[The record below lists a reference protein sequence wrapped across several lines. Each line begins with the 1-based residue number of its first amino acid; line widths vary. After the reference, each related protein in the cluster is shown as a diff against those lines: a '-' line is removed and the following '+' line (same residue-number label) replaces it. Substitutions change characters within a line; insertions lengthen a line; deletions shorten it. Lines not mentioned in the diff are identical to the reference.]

1 MNSIPQL
8 GSQLEDTHA
17 TDENGIAFHHV
28 GFVVASIEQAGV
40 GFARSIGSRWN
51 WEIVSDP
58 LQVVK
63 VAFFEPVV
71 SGLPTLELVE
81 PVSTESTVYKFLQK
95 GGGLH
100 HLCYEVDSLEKQLD
114 IARSRGSLIARKP
127 MPAVA
132 FQQRRIAWVYTKH
145 KLLVEYLER

>member
-8 GSQLEDTHA
+8 GSQLEDTQPA
-17 TDENGIAFHHV
+17 EENGIAFHHV
-28 GFVVASIEQAGV
+28 GFVVASIEEAAA
-40 GFARSIGSRWN
+40 GFARSIGASWN
-51 WEIVSDP
+51 GEIFSDP

-63 VAFFEPVV
+63 VSFFEPVV
-71 SGLPTLELVE
+71 NGLPTLELVE
-81 PVSTESTVYKFLQK
+81 PVGTESTVYKFLQK

-100 HLCYEVDSLEKQLD
+100 HLCYEVDSLERQLE

-145 KLLVEYLER
+145 KLLLEYLER